1 MQTRAVIIMG
11 VSGSG
16 KSTVGSALAL
26 HLGWDFKD
34 ADDFHPPHN
43 LNKMARGEALSDIDR
58 QPWLHQLH
66 QLLQAYQTQQ
76 KGLVLACSA
85 LKTSYRD
92 ILVGSLE
99 GIQVVFL
106 QGSPELIAQRIAQRQ
121 HFMPLSLLE
130 SQLATLEPPQNALV
144 VDIALPLER
153 IVLQIVN
160 TIISSSSSAVNL

>member
-1 MQTRAVIIMG
+1 MGDVMINTRAVIIMG

-16 KSTVGSALAL
+16 KSTVGSALAA
-26 HLGWDFKD
+26 HLDWTFAD

-43 LNKMARGEALSDIDR
+43 LNKMARGEPLTDADR
-58 QPWLHQLH
+58 EPWLGQLH
-66 QLLQAYQTQQ
+66 QLLQDHQTNQ
-76 KGLVLACSA
+76 KNIVLACSA
-85 LKTSYRD
+85 LKSHYRD

-153 IVLQIVN
+153 MVLEIVAWLE
-160 TIISSSSSAVNL
+160 